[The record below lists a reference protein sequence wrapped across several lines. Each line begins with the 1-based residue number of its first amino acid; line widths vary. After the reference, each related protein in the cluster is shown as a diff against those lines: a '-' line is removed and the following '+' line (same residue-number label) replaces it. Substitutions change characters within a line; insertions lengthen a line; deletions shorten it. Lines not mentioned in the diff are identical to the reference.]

1 MSYHSAATFRTL
13 GNAAASQNLFTIYNG
28 DASKVVRVRSLVF
41 QEDATA
47 VLTAYSSVVKVSRG
61 TSISGGTTLT
71 KVDWDTSA
79 ASDADVVCR
88 GATASDGG
96 GATAITATPG
106 TTLWQQFIMRIH
118 TLVGQIF
125 MQDSLVLPLVVESTP
140 VILRPSEGLVVNIVN
155 GTAASNLATNHYI
168 VNCMWT
174 EDAS

>member
-1 MSYHSAATFRTL
+1 MGYHSAATFRTL
-13 GNAAASQNLFTIYNG
+13 GNAAASQNIFTILNTH
-28 DASKVVRVRSLVF
+28 ASRVVRVRSLVF

-47 VLTAYSSVVKVSRG
+47 VLTAYSSLVKVSRTAAATNG
-61 TSISGGTTLT
+61 TELT
-71 KVDWDTSA
+71 KVNWDTASA
-79 ASDADVVCR
+79 TDASVVCR

-96 GATAITATPG
+96 AATAITATPG

-125 MQDSLVLPLVVESTP
+125 MQDSIVIPLIAESNP
-140 VILRPSEGLVVNIVN
+140 VILRPGQGLVVNIVN

-168 VNCMWT
+168 VNAAWT

>member
-13 GNAAASQNLFTIYNG
+13 GNAAASQNILTIYNG
-28 DASKVVRVRSLVF
+28 HASKVVRLRSLVF

-47 VLTAYSSVVKVSRG
+47 VLTAYSSVVKVSRA
-61 TSISGGTTLT
+61 TSISGGTALT
-71 KVDWDTSA
+71 KVNWDTSA
-79 ASDADVVCR
+79 ASDASIVCLE
-88 GATASDGG
+88 ATASDGG
-96 GATAITATPG
+96 TATAITATPG

-125 MQDSLVLPLVVESTP
+125 MQDSLVLPLIAEATP
-140 VILRPSEGLVVNIVN
+140 VVLRPGEGIVVNIVN

-168 VNCMWT
+168 VNAAWT